1 MTPRMK
7 SIPEPT
13 EDEFAQAL
21 DKLIKQ
27 HLSDGK
33 DPKALLQQ
41 GGLMKNMI
49 KQIVQTCLEAEMET
63 HLGYGKDER
72 AGMSGENRRNGYGTK
87 TLLSEHGDIKL
98 AVPRDRNGEFEPR
111 VVAKHQR
118 RLGGIDEKILALYAR
133 GMTVRD
139 IQDELKE
146 LYGTEISPTLISN
159 VTDAVMDEV
168 RVWQNRPL
176 DPVYP
181 IVWFDALIV
190 KVRENQ
196 RVINK
201 AVYLALAVNAWGQ
214 KELLGMWISQNEGAK
229 FWLSIL
235 TELKNRGV
243 QDIFIAC
250 VDGLTGMCEAIQSA
264 FPKTWVQLCIV
275 HMVRNSVKYV
285 SWKDRKEL
293 VSDLKQVYN
302 AATEQGASA
311 ALDNFAAKW
320 DKRYPM
326 ISKSWRTHWAQIT
339 PMFAFP
345 DDIRK
350 VIYTTNAV
358 ESVNMTLRKASR
370 NHRIFPN
377 DEAVFKVMYLASQ
390 NISKKWTMALRDWRK
405 AMSQFA
411 IEFEGRLPQ

>member
-1 MTPRMK
+1 MTPK
-7 SIPEPT
+7 IQPIKDPA
-13 EDEFAQAL
+13 DQEFSQAL
-21 DKLIKQ
+21 EKLIKQ
-27 HLSDGK
+27 HLADGK
-33 DPKALLQQ
+33 HPKELLQQ

-49 KQIVQTCLEAEMET
+49 KQIVETCLEAEMST
-63 HLGYGKDER
+63 HLGYEKDER
-72 AGMSGENRRNGYGTK
+72 AGMSSENRRNGFSGK
-87 TLLSEHGDIKL
+87 TLVSEHGEIEIGI
-98 AVPRDRNGEFEPR
+98 PRDRNGGFEPK
-111 VVAKHQR
+111 VVPKHQR
-118 RLGGIDEKILALYAR
+118 RMEGLDEKILALYAR

-139 IQDELKE
+139 IQSELKD

-159 VTDAVMDEV
+159 VTDAVMEEV
-168 RVWQNRPL
+168 KAWQTRPL
-176 DPVYP
+176 DSVYP
-181 IVWFDALIV
+181 IVWFDALMV
-190 KVRENQ
+190 KVRDSQ

-201 AVYLALAVNAWGQ
+201 AVYLALAVNSWGQ
-214 KELLGMWISQNEGAK
+214 KELLGIWISQNEGAK

-235 TELKNRGV
+235 TELRNRGV

-250 VDGLTGMCEAIQSA
+250 VDGLTGMEESIQTA

-293 VSDLKQVYN
+293 VRDLKTIYN
-302 AATEQGASA
+302 ASTEQAAST
-311 ALDNFAAKW
+311 ALDAFASRW

-370 NHRIFPN
+370 NHRIFPT
-377 DEAVFKVMYLASQ
+377 DDAVFKVMYLAAQ
-390 NISKKWTMALRDWRK
+390 NASKKWTMPLRDWRA

-411 IEFEGRLPQ
+411 VEFEGRLLS